1 MAATRTTRVDR
12 ITKKITHKMVSVV
25 KKRAKKRSMIETK
38 AKRMVTITTER
49 NDLKIEIQGREVFI
63 LMGEW
68 YVEFVD

>member
-1 MAATRTTRVDR
+1 
-12 ITKKITHKMVSVV
+12 
-25 KKRAKKRSMIETK
+25 MIETK